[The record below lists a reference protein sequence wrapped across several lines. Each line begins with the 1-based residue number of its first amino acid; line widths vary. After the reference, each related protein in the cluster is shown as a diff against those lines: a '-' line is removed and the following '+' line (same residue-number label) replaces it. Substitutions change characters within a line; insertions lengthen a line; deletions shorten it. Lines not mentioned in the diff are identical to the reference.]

1 MAKFKYLQSELP
13 TERQALLLSELAN
26 IAGVALD
33 QEEGRKRKLFN
44 LSQNQMRTLYDLCNK
59 LEKAGDR
66 ALDIATLKSA
76 NRRNDS

>member
-1 MAKFKYLQSELP
+1 MAKFRYLQSELP
-13 TERQALLLSELAN
+13 TEQQALLLSDLAN

-33 QEEGRKRKLFN
+33 QEEGRKRKLFK

-66 ALDIATLKSA
+66 ALDIVNAKTLKKT
-76 NRRNDS
+76 

>member
-13 TERQALLLSELAN
+13 TEQQALLLSELAN

-44 LSQNQMRTLYDLCNK
+44 FSSNEMRTLYDLCAK

-66 ALDIATLKSA
+66 ALDIANAKSLTQG
-76 NRRNDS
+76 D